1 MSCWQ
6 EGGRE
11 GTARWRESIP
21 TETLPAS
28 ESSRSSARSETS
40 IGRSSTASPTILGKR
55 RLTVALCAGASTV
68 RVEEG
73 RDLGKGPGARWAIV
87 SIPADASRVSIA
99 NALLRLSRREND
111 PYAFDLVLRAQ
122 VP

>member
-1 MSCWQ
+1 MARINPHRDPA
-6 EGGRE
+6 GKRIVAFVRE
-11 GTARWRESIP
+11 ERDLDREVFDRIAYAAHV
-21 TETLPAS
+21 L
-28 ESSRSSARSETS
+28 R
-40 IGRSSTASPTILGKR
+40 ILGKR